1 MPIPIPTP
9 TEPKDEFIV
18 RCMSD
23 ETMVSEYTDSTQRY
37 AVCINTYTENK

>member
-23 ETMVSEYTDSTQRY
+23 EKMVAEYTDSTQRY
-37 AVCINTYTENK
+37 AVCIATYKDNK

>member
-23 ETMVSEYTDSTQRY
+23 ETMVFEYTDSTQRY
-37 AVCINTYTENK
+37 AVCIASYDENK

>member
-1 MPIPIPTP
+1 MPIPIPTS

-23 ETMVSEYTDSTQRY
+23 DKMVSEYPDSTQRY
-37 AVCINTYTENK
+37 AVCINTYKENK

>member
-1 MPIPIPTP
+1 MPIPIPNS

-23 ETMVSEYTDSTQRY
+23 ETMVVEYTDSTQRY